1 MTLQWKRVCDLEIG
15 NAAAG
20 EGLVLRGDASVA
32 TAPRIQIDI
41 EKTVKRTV
49 NHATI
54 KIFNLHP
61 DNANRI
67 KGEFDEV
74 LVKVGYEADPLLVF
88 AGNIRHAYRYREG
101 VDWITELDC
110 GDGDFDLRNTIVN
123 TTLGAGTTDS
133 DALNH
138 IVQKMER
145 TKLGHAV
152 LKERKRIRGRVLS
165 GAIDKEFDKIAA
177 ESDVQ
182 WSIQDGELVMV
193 PVDST
198 LPTEAIVLRSDT
210 GLLDAPQVDDKGIT
224 ATCLLNPRIRPN
236 GKVQLDNNS
245 FRLKVLID
253 HKFSATAK
261 PKVQHTT
268 KPKAAKKLQRLDP
281 DGIYKVLRVVHKG
294 DTRGDEWKT
303 EVTCVALA
311 KTIPADSRAA

>member
-1 MTLQWKRVCDLEIG
+1 MEIG
-15 NAAAG
+15 DAASG
-20 EGLVLRGDASVA
+20 NGLVVTGDL
-32 TAPRIQIDI
+32 RIQFEI
-41 EKTVKRTV
+41 EKTVKRTL

-74 LVKVGYEADPLLVF
+74 LVKVGYAGDPLVAF
-88 AGNIRHAYRYREG
+88 AGNVRHSYRYREG
-101 VDWITELDC
+101 VDWITEIDAA
-110 GDGDFDLRNTIVN
+110 DGDFDLRNTIVN
-123 TTLGAGTTDS
+123 TTLAAGSSTS
-133 DALNH
+133 DAVSH
-138 IVQKMER
+138 IVGKMAR
-145 TKLGHAV
+145 TKLGHVV
-152 LKERKRIRGRVLS
+152 LKERKRIRGRVIS
-165 GAIDKEFDKIAA
+165 GSVDKAFDLIAA

-193 PVDST
+193 PVTST
-198 LPTEAIVLRSDT
+198 LPTEAIVLSSDT
-210 GLLDAPQVDDKGIT
+210 GLLDAPELDDKGIS
-224 ATCLLNPRIRPN
+224 ATSLLNPRIRPN

-268 KPKAAKKLQRLDP
+268 KPKKVKKLERLDP
-281 DGIYKVLRVVHKG
+281 DGIYKVLKVVHKG
-294 DTRGDEWKT
+294 DTRGDEWKS
-303 EVTCVALA
+303 EVLCVALA